1 MTHPKPIIPT
11 LDLIPNGLP
20 KSNLLNMKSPIIKKK
35 KKVVICEI
43 IFHLCVFL
51 LLLPLISFHNT
62 TRESK
67 RKILALSMVV

>member
-35 KKVVICEI
+35 VVICEI

-62 TRESK
+62 TQESK

>member
-20 KSNLLNMKSPIIKKK
+20 KSNLLNMKSPIII

>member
-20 KSNLLNMKSPIIKKK
+20 KSNLLNMKSPIII

-62 TRESK
+62 TQESK